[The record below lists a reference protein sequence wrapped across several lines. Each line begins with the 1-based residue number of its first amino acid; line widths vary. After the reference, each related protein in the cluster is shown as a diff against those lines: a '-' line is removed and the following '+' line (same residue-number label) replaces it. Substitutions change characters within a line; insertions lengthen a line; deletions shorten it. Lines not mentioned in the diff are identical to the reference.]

1 MASYPQLFRLIF
13 VIFSLYLMGDAFYRW
28 DGFRYYASFSEFLP
42 SLALAGILW
51 SIVAVAAS
59 LLAWITL
66 WTSGRVFKRFGLKVN
81 IEHLLLFIG
90 SSVFLGALIWIS
102 KQILVSP
109 DKTVTMQTKLIV
121 SVSILLVSVF
131 IAWRFRN
138 KAVRWMEI
146 VQERITPLVWIF
158 GICLTLAIP
167 LVTYNTWLKQTDNKE
182 LQKDIQSSIADKK
195 QPNIIVVIFDALSA
209 QDMSVYGYSRP
220 TTPFIDEWSKSASLF
235 TRAESASN
243 WTTPAMVS
251 LITGKRVWTHRVYN
265 VEGQVSSKRNENI
278 ASVLKNNGY
287 YNMAYIT
294 NDYASAKRLG
304 VKNDFDII
312 PAWRMPHSSLFEI
325 INTSLY
331 RMFADRIRLYNWI
344 MKEDFI
350 LYRLLFV
357 ISPKLTATIIQPD
370 IVFNSF
376 MESLDNAPP
385 EPYFAWIHLYPPHNP
400 YVPPEPYMG
409 RFDSSPKFRDID
421 SQALI
426 HKKLRREGYLGDKK
440 YFPEDVRKD
449 IDILRTRYN
458 ELILYIDSQFKNFIE
473 KLQKK
478 NKLDNTVIILTS
490 DHGESFE
497 HGFFTHGGPYLHETM
512 TYIPLII
519 KEAGQSKGKII
530 DDLVE
535 QVDIPASILDLA
547 GIPVP
552 SWIEGRSF
560 MPLLRGK
567 NLHAKPA
574 LSMNAKTNMS
584 QGHEISSGCISV
596 WKDDYKLMYRLD
608 TNEIML
614 FNLIQ
619 DPHELNNLFDKEPE
633 TGQSLLDIINENL
646 KVANER
652 IIKENIQ
659 TTRQDTENKL

>member
-1 MASYPQLFRLIF
+1 MPSTQKQATTTGASYPRLFRLIF
-13 VIFSLYLMGDAFYRW
+13 VIFSLYLLGDAFYRW

-42 SLALAGILW
+42 SLALALILW
-51 SIVAVAAS
+51 SMVAVVAS
-59 LLAWITL
+59 LLAWTML
-66 WTSGRVFKRFGLKVN
+66 WASERVFQQFGLKVN
-81 IEHLLLFIG
+81 IEHLILFVG
-90 SSVFLGALIWIS
+90 SFVLLGALIWTG
-102 KQILVSP
+102 KQILVP
-109 DKTVTMQTKLIV
+109 PNKAVTMQTKLIV

-131 IAWRFRN
+131 IVWMFRN
-138 KAVRWMEI
+138 KALRWIEI

-167 LVTYNTWLKQTDNKE
+167 LVTYHTWLKQTDNKG
-182 LQKDIQSSIADKK
+182 LQQNIQPSAADKK
-195 QPNIIVVIFDALSA
+195 QPNIIVVIFDSLSA

-235 TRAESASN
+235 TRTKSASN

-265 VEGQVSSKRNENI
+265 VEGQASSKSNENI

-312 PAWRMPHSSLFEI
+312 PAWRMPNSSLFEI

-331 RMFADRIRLYNWI
+331 RIFADKIRLYNWI

-370 IVFNSF
+370 IVFDSF

-400 YVPPEPYMG
+400 YVPPEPFLG
-409 RFDSSPKFRDID
+409 TFDSSSEFRDIG

-426 HKKLRREGYLGDKK
+426 HRKLMLEGYLGDKK
-440 YFPEDVRKD
+440 YFPEDVRKN
-449 IDILRTRYN
+449 IDILRSRYN
-458 ELILYIDSQFKNFIE
+458 ELILYIDSQFKDFIE

-519 KEAGQSKGKII
+519 KEPGQSEGKII

-547 GIPVP
+547 DIPVP

-560 MPLLRGK
+560 MPLLRGE
-567 NLHAKPA
+567 NLPEKTA
-574 LSMNAKTNMS
+574 LSMNFKTNMGRGN
-584 QGHEISSGCISV
+584 QITSGCISI

-608 TNEIML
+608 KDEIML
-614 FNLIQ
+614 FNLAQ
-619 DPHELNNLFDKEPE
+619 DPHELNNLFDEEPE
-633 TGQSLLDIINENL
+633 TGQSLLDILKENL
-646 KVANER
+646 ETANGK
-652 IIKENIQ
+652 IGKEM
-659 TTRQDTENKL
+659 